1 MQDRL
6 NIKTRTQKTL
16 DAAKNATPDK
26 VAIALR
32 RMSEQTR
39 RYGSTYCPSW
49 LFVRL
54 GGLGEHET
62 ALGTFRLSMFG
73 RSLAKF
79 KVSAPKH

>member
-6 NIKTRTQKTL
+6 NIKTRTQKTM
-16 DAAKNATPDK
+16 DVAKNATPDQ
-26 VAIALR
+26 IAYTLR

-39 RYGSTYCPSW
+39 RFGSTYCPAW

-79 KVSAPKH
+79 KVSAAKH